1 MIAVMGAS
9 GNTGGR
15 ICEQLLME
23 GEQVRALGR
32 SAGKLAGLARGGA
45 EVLIGDAA
53 DAAFLT
59 TAFRGADAVYTLL
72 PSDLQSPDYRAKQDR
87 EGQAIASA
95 IRDAAVRSVILL
107 SSIGGDLPDGTGPI
121 AGLHAQEERLRR
133 LQGVNVLILRPAMFF
148 ENFYATLGLIKHQG
162 VNGGAFEPD
171 LPVPMI
177 ATRDIA
183 DFAAH
188 ALRARDWTGVVVRE
202 LLGQRDLT
210 HAEAT
215 RVLGAR
221 IGRPDLQYVQFPY
234 ADFVA
239 GLVQTG
245 LSQSVANLY
254 GEMVRAFN
262 ERRIESREGR
272 RPENTTPTRFEDF
285 ADVLARAYQNLP

>member
-1 MIAVMGAS
+1 
-9 GNTGGR
+9 
-15 ICEQLLME
+15 
-23 GEQVRALGR
+23 
-32 SAGKLAGLARGGA
+32 
-45 EVLIGDAA
+45 
-53 DAAFLT
+53 
-59 TAFRGADAVYTLL
+59 
-72 PSDLQSPDYRAKQDR
+72 
-87 EGQAIASA
+87 
-95 IRDAAVRSVILL
+95 
-107 SSIGGDLPDGTGPI
+107 
-121 AGLHAQEERLRR
+121 
-133 LQGVNVLILRPAMFF
+133 
-148 ENFYATLGLIKHQG
+148 
-162 VNGGAFEPD
+162 
-171 LPVPMI
+171 MI

-183 DFAAH
+183 EVAAH